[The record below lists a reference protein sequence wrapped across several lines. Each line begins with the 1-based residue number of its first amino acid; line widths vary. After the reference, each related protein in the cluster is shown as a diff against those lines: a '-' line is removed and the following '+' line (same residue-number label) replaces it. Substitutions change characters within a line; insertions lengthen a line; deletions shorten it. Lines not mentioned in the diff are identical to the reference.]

1 MLRVSISSED
11 IKIIHRDRFYH
22 PQPYI
27 MMRMHTLALHH
38 AGENA
43 ARIAVLLDRNPK
55 TIRACLTTYREDG
68 LQAVYRYEKHKHEC
82 ELAAH
87 SDSIEEELDKHPPQS
102 TNEASARIEK
112 LTGIKRSLT
121 QVRAFLKKKAI
132 SV

>member
-1 MLRVSISSED
+1 MLRVSISSD
-11 IKIIHRDRFYH
+11 DLSTIHHDRFYH

-38 AGENA
+38 AGESA
-43 ARIAVLLDRNPK
+43 ARIAILLDRNPK
-55 TIRACLTTYREDG
+55 TIRACLKTYQEGG

-82 ELAAH
+82 ALDGH
-87 SDSIEEELDKHPPQS
+87 SDSIENELDKHPPHS
-102 TNEASARIEK
+102 ANEASARIEK

-121 QVRAFLKKKAI
+121 QIRAFLKKKAI